1 MQKSIDFFDQDVY
14 TTDITIKQPFNRSE
28 RDMPDCYS
36 RSLLRKERL

>member
-14 TTDITIKQPFNRSE
+14 TTDITIKQSFNRLE